1 MCVVVFFY
9 SIASLFFLSS
19 RRRHT
24 RCALVTGVQ
33 TCALPICEITRT
45 QTQRELTDILA
56 NATELFEQLDPM
68 DLVVTIDAI
77 AEGTS
82 GMGDEIGRT
91 IDASSTL
98 VDVAARHA
106 DDLRQ
111 FLGDVALLSDTFATR
126 GDDFLATRSEDRRVG
141 KEWVST

>member
-1 MCVVVFFY
+1 
-9 SIASLFFLSS
+9 
-19 RRRHT
+19 
-24 RCALVTGVQ
+24 
-33 TCALPICEITRT
+33 
-45 QTQRELTDILA
+45 
-56 NATELFEQLDPM
+56 M

-91 IDASSTL
+91 IDASSPL

-106 DDLRQ
+106 DDIRQ

-126 GDDFLATRSEDRRVG
+126 RDDFLATLGHSAQQLDVVPEDPDRIDQLPAVTTG
-141 KEWVST
+141 LSTPHTDLLRPHRAQLATPIPHGRPPTR

>member
-1 MCVVVFFY
+1 
-9 SIASLFFLSS
+9 
-19 RRRHT
+19 
-24 RCALVTGVQ
+24 
-33 TCALPICEITRT
+33 
-45 QTQRELTDILA
+45 
-56 NATELFEQLDPM
+56 M

-91 IDASSTL
+91 IDASSAL

-106 DDLRQ
+106 DDIRQ

-126 GDDFLATRSEDRRVG
+126 GDDFLATLGHADQLLDVVRSEEHTSELPSLMCISYAVFCL
-141 KEWVST
+141 KKKNSHK

>member
-1 MCVVVFFY
+1 
-9 SIASLFFLSS
+9 
-19 RRRHT
+19 
-24 RCALVTGVQ
+24 
-33 TCALPICEITRT
+33 
-45 QTQRELTDILA
+45 
-56 NATELFEQLDPM
+56 M

-106 DDLRQ
+106 DDIRQ

-126 GDDFLATRSEDRRVG
+126 GDDFLATLGHADQLLDVVTEDPDRLDELLEVPTGISTTFSDLLRDTRAQIGRASCRERVWKSG
-141 KEWVST
+141 

>member
-1 MCVVVFFY
+1 
-9 SIASLFFLSS
+9 
-19 RRRHT
+19 
-24 RCALVTGVQ
+24 
-33 TCALPICEITRT
+33 
-45 QTQRELTDILA
+45 
-56 NATELFEQLDPM
+56 M

-106 DDLRQ
+106 DDIRQ

-126 GDDFLATRSEDRRVG
+126 GADLLATLGPPAQPLDVVTEAPDSLDELTENGREEGEGSGWQDAKG
-141 KEWVST
+141 